1 MKWIVRKWQTNLSRC
16 FIKMHK
22 LSISLVHFEVALARI
37 NFPLLGSL
45 QRLTSRPSNMI
56 FIFHTLNG
64 NNIAS
69 FLIEGVKWQFSTFM
83 ISVASVVSYLSS
95 HNKFLGK
102 SQNRTVAK
110 GRVVSK
116 YSKLCKKV
124 LRWERRKINEKAEK
138 KTLHLLS
145 CR

>member
-1 MKWIVRKWQTNLSRC
+1 
-16 FIKMHK
+16 MHK
-22 LSISLVHFEVALARI
+22 LSISLVHFEVALARM

-45 QRLTSRPSNMI
+45 QRLTSRPSNI

-69 FLIEGVKWQFSTFM
+69 FLIEGVKWQFSTFL
-83 ISVASVVSYLSS
+83 ISVASVVSYLSF
-95 HNKFLGK
+95 HNEFLGK

-124 LRWERRKINEKAEK
+124 LR
-138 KTLHLLS
+138 
-145 CR
+145 